1 MAGLRRLD
9 AELVRRKLAR
19 SRQEAQSLIEDGS
32 ILVDGVVSVKATR
45 QVTETVSI
53 VISQAT
59 EERWVSR
66 GAYKLLGALDAFGD
80 LGLNLEGKSVLDAGA
95 STGGFTQVALKQ
107 GARAVAAVDV
117 GYGQLAWELR
127 QDPRVICIERFNV
140 RNLTRAD
147 LPFEVDA
154 VVADLSFISL
164 RTVLPAL
171 VAAAQPSADLV
182 LMVKPQFEVGRDSI
196 GDGVVRDSTL
206 RRDAVVGVIEKAQSL
221 AAGLRAVSASPL
233 PGPEGNVEYFVW
245 LQNGAALASAEE
257 VTSAVQR
264 AVEEGPQ

>member
-19 SRQEAQSLIEDGS
+19 SRQEAQELIEAGRVA
-32 ILVDGVVSVKATR
+32 VDSVVSTKVAR

-53 VISQAT
+53 VVRELES
-59 EERWVSR
+59 ERWVSR
-66 GAYKLLGALDAFGD
+66 GAYKLLGALEAFEAA
-80 LGLNLEGKSVLDAGA
+80 GLSLSGKRILDAGA
-95 STGGFTQVALKQ
+95 STGGFTQVALKA
-107 GARAVAAVDV
+107 GALAVAAVDV

-127 QDPRVICIERFNV
+127 QDERVVCIERFNV
-140 RNLTRAD
+140 RNLTSSD

-171 VAAAQPSADLV
+171 IGSASSTADLV
-182 LMVKPQFEVGRDSI
+182 LMVKPQFEVGRENI
-196 GDGVVRDSTL
+196 GDGVVRDTEL
-206 RRDAVVGVIEKAQSL
+206 RKQAVEEVIKSAQHL
-221 AAGLRAVSASPL
+221 GAGLLGVSASPL

-245 LQNGAALASAEE
+245 LRVGAALSTSEQVASA
-257 VTSAVQR
+257 VLT